1 MQNSHNYTCNYCFK
15 EYKPTKRGRQKFCTT
30 SCRVAHFNAKK
41 KIKQL
46 QTIEKTSKETI
57 TEPQKDTPKVNLPDI
72 TNAAI
77 GHAAS
82 SAIISFFTPKNKK
95 PVTKQDLDNLKT
107 TIQGGRYRPVLNCP
121 QNDKGET
128 AYFDLERNEVIFS
141 FNKLV

>member
-1 MQNSHNYTCNYCFK
+1 MQKSYFYNCNYCDK
-15 EYKPTKRGRQKFCTT
+15 EYKPTKRGKQKFCTT
-30 SCRVAHFNAKK
+30 SCRVAFFNANKK
-41 KIKQL
+41 LKEIQAVDNALKV
-46 QTIEKTSKETI
+46 KDNETI
-57 TEPQKDTPKVNLPDI
+57 NNGPKVNLPDI

-82 SAIISFFTPKNKK
+82 SILTNLFTPKSKK
-95 PVTKQDLDNLKT
+95 PVTKQDLEDFKLKYH
-107 TIQGGRYRPVLNCP
+107 GGRFRPVLNCP

>member
-46 QTIEKTSKETI
+46 QTIENTSKETI

-82 SAIISFFTPKNKK
+82 SALISFFTPKNKK
-95 PVTKQDLDNLKT
+95 QVTKQDLDNLKT

-141 FNKLV
+141 FNKLA